1 MIFKTLF
8 LSLIFF
14 IMASLGYGM
23 QWQALHKKA
32 DSFTLEQAQD
42 FFKEAPEAL
51 EGMYVLGLVYLNLR
65 LDNEAGDIFGRMLK
79 KDGTLVPAR
88 WGEAEVLRRQHH
100 LDESKNK
107 LKDIIKNNPDFSPA
121 YNSLASIYYFEGK
134 FKKVIALSAKVIK
147 QGKEKAGGADLVRAH
162 CLYARAKVIMA
173 HFGGPLAKIISGSAV
188 MRHLEIARKIQPD
201 SAYVYF
207 VMGNYYLLSPV
218 LFGRNL
224 RKAEQYFLKTVK
236 KDPLFTDAYVRL
248 GQVYKLEGD
257 RKKYDS
263 YIMKAFEVDSQN
275 QLAIDVRS
283 EACRLACFK

>member
-1 MIFKTLF
+1 MVFKTLF

-14 IMASLGYGM
+14 IMASSGYSM
-23 QWQALHKKA
+23 QWQELHEKA

-42 FFKEAPEAL
+42 FFKESHEAL
-51 EGMYVLGLVYLNLR
+51 EGMYVLGLVYLNLH
-65 LDNEAGDIFGRMLK
+65 LDNEAGDIFSRMLK
-79 KDGTLVPAR
+79 RDAAVVTAR

-100 LDESKNK
+100 LDESANK
-107 LKDIIKNNPDFSPA
+107 LKDIIKSNPDFSPA
-121 YNSLASIYYFEGK
+121 YNSLASIYYFEEK

-147 QGKEKAGGADLVRAH
+147 QGKEKAGLADLVKAH

-224 RKAEQYFLKTVK
+224 RKAEWYFQKTVR
-236 KDPLFTDAYVRL
+236 KDPLFADAYVRL
-248 GQVYKLEGD
+248 GQVYKLKGD

-263 YIMKAFEVDSQN
+263 YIMKAFEIDSQN